1 MLIFMLNNRKGILYK
16 WTASIGVFAKFVENY
31 IAHIFNKSILINYS
45 FGCFKGITQSY
56 VLV

>member
-1 MLIFMLNNRKGILYK
+1 MLNNRKGILYK